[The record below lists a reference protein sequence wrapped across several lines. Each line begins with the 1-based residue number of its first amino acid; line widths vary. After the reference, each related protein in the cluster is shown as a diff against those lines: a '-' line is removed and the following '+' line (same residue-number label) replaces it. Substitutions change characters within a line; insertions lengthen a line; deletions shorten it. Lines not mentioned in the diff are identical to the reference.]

1 MSTGTIDADG
11 HIRDTEQHYRQYLE
25 APYNKRGPV
34 GVGLDAF
41 DRAMF
46 GTLGGPTSVD
56 AQNWIDVL
64 DKAGMETTVLYPT
77 IGLGVGFINDPDY
90 AAAFCRAYNNY
101 VSEEFCKVS
110 PRLKAVALLPLQAPE
125 ASAKE
130 MRRAVQD
137 LGLAGGMLAADGPY
151 LLGKPQYD
159 ALYQVAQELD
169 SPLAVHAS
177 GSLKGRGADEYLFE
191 RLVQAHCL
199 SHTYG
204 LMRQMTSMLFDG
216 VPERFPDLKLAYLEA
231 GCTWIPYWMDRMD
244 EEYEIRGEVEA
255 PVLSKKPSD
264 YIIEGNIW
272 VACEPEERLLPE
284 TLRIIGDHKVV
295 FASDYPHWDGTF
307 PESLYELQKR
317 EDLTE
322 EQVGKILG
330 DNPRALYGLD

>member
-1 MSTGTIDADG
+1 
-11 HIRDTEQHYRQYLE
+11 
-25 APYNKRGPV
+25 
-34 GVGLDAF
+34 
-41 DRAMF
+41 
-46 GTLGGPTSVD
+46 
-56 AQNWIDVL
+56 
-64 DKAGMETTVLYPT
+64 METTVLYPT
-77 IGLGVGFINDPDY
+77 IGLGVGFLNDPDY

-125 ASAKE
+125 ESAKE

-255 PVLSKKPSD
+255 PSSPRNPVTILSRATSGWPVSLKSACCPKP
-264 YIIEGNIW
+264 
-272 VACEPEERLLPE
+272 CELSATTRSCSPPTTPTGMAPSPNPFTSCR
-284 TLRIIGDHKVV
+284 
-295 FASDYPHWDGTF
+295 S
-307 PESLYELQKR
+307 
-317 EDLTE
+317 
-322 EQVGKILG
+322 GKT
-330 DNPRALYGLD
+330 

>member
-25 APYNKRGPV
+25 TPYNKRGPV

-46 GTLGGPTSVD
+46 GTLGGPNSVD
-56 AQNWIDVL
+56 AQNWIDIL

-322 EQVGKILG
+322 EPVAKILG